1 MGCGNPLSD
10 RSFSD
15 GPDEPSAPPD
25 DRGHDDPQSVPG
37 DTAIL
42 RPRGVEVQPV
52 FWPLA
57 RSARPGGCA
66 GLSGASGFEG
76 GRVGVAEPGRLRL
89 ALLLRRDARRTDDP
103 GADRLRPRTAQAS
116 RGAQRRRGRAVPGVG
131 FELKAR
137 VALTT
142 AYAAGLR
149 VSEVAALKVRDID
162 NQRMVMRIE
171 HGKGGK
177 ERYVMLSEALL
188 GILRS
193 YWRLA
198 RPPLFLFPG
207 RTFDTPIDPTV
218 LHAACRSATAAAGLD
233 KRVSVHVLRHSF
245 ATHLLES
252 GVDIRIIQVLL
263 GHENLSTTA
272 RYTRVS
278 TQVIART
285 ESPLDR
291 LSLQVTPPG

>member
-1 MGCGNPLSD
+1 MLSA
-10 RSFSD
+10 
-15 GPDEPSAPPD
+15 DEVV
-25 DRGHDDPQSVPG
+25 RF
-37 DTAIL
+37 L
-42 RPRGVEVQPV
+42 E
-52 FWPLA
+52 
-57 RSARPGGCA
+57 
-66 GLSGASGFEG
+66 
-76 GRVGVAEPGRLRL
+76 
-89 ALLLRRDARRTDDP
+89 
-103 GADRLRPRTAQAS
+103 
-116 RGAQRRRGRAVPGVG
+116 AVSS
-131 FELKAR
+131 LKAR

-149 VSEVAALKVRDID
+149 VSEVTGLKAVDID
-162 NQRMVMRIE
+162 SGRMVIRVE
-171 HGKGGK
+171 CGKGGK
-177 ERYVMLSEALL
+177 ERYVMLSGQLL

-198 RPPLFLFPG
+198 QPERFLFPG
-207 RTFDTPIDPTV
+207 RDKQRPIEPTV
-218 LHAACRSATAAAGLD
+218 LHAACRSARVAAGID

-278 TQVIART
+278 SQVIART

-291 LSLQVTPPG
+291 LSLQVTPPE

>member
-1 MGCGNPLSD
+1 
-10 RSFSD
+10 
-15 GPDEPSAPPD
+15 
-25 DRGHDDPQSVPG
+25 
-37 DTAIL
+37 
-42 RPRGVEVQPV
+42 
-52 FWPLA
+52 
-57 RSARPGGCA
+57 
-66 GLSGASGFEG
+66 
-76 GRVGVAEPGRLRL
+76 
-89 ALLLRRDARRTDDP
+89 
-103 GADRLRPRTAQAS
+103 
-116 RGAQRRRGRAVPGVG
+116 
-131 FELKAR
+131 
-137 VALTT
+137 
-142 AYAAGLR
+142 
-149 VSEVAALKVRDID
+149 
-162 NQRMVMRIE
+162 MRIE
-171 HGKGGK
+171 RGKGGK
-177 ERYVMLSEALL
+177 ERYVMLSKPLL

-198 RPPLFLFPG
+198 RPPRFLFPG
-207 RTFDTPIDPTV
+207 RTPENPIDPTV
-218 LHAACRSATAAAGLD
+218 LHAACRSAAAVAGLN

>member
-1 MGCGNPLSD
+1 VRFL
-10 RSFSD
+10 
-15 GPDEPSAPPD
+15 E
-25 DRGHDDPQSVPG
+25 SV
-37 DTAIL
+37 
-42 RPRGVEVQPV
+42 
-52 FWPLA
+52 
-57 RSARPGGCA
+57 S
-66 GLSGASGFEG
+66 S
-76 GRVGVAEPGRLRL
+76 
-89 ALLLRRDARRTDDP
+89 
-103 GADRLRPRTAQAS
+103 
-116 RGAQRRRGRAVPGVG
+116 
-131 FELKAR
+131 LKAR
-137 VALTT
+137 VALTA

-188 GILRS
+188 DILRS

-207 RTFDTPIDPTV
+207 RTSDTPIDPTV

-278 TQVIART
+278 TQLIGNT
-285 ESPLDR
+285 PSPLDR
-291 LSLQVTPPG
+291 LSLNVTPPG